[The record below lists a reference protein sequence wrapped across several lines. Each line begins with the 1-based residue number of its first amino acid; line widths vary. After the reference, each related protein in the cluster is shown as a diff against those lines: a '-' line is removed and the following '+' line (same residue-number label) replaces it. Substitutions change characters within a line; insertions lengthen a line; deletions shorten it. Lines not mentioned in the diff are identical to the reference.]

1 MLDNKQI
8 FQESLA
14 NHIFFASSIRS
25 FCTTIGLTFFKNN
38 QDYID
43 RAVLL
48 GYRATDII
56 NLAISYMD
64 KEIADATLNNNVYIT
79 PYTQKIE
86 DLTEKLFGVD
96 LVIDYN
102 KDIEILKTRGEVIYD
117 NNTMTKIDELNN
129 QALILVND
137 FQNFCKEIRDKL
149 DAQELFSYLYPDFFD
164 FMHETIAVYGRD
176 IERILSKKDYTD
188 FYLEEYAYYFNEL
201 LRKTAE
207 YVRGFLDTSHQD
219 VFDMAT
225 FYIDAFSN
233 LIEKYLR
240 NKNDSNLNL
249 ETERLVENYK
259 GFLENNIKKLL
270 NAELYFITPP
280 VALDNFL
287 TIVNVYLLILRYA
300 RTIIK
305 NN

>member
-25 FCTTIGLTFFKNN
+25 FCTTIGLTFYKNN

-137 FQNFCKEIRDKL
+137 
-149 DAQELFSYLYPDFFD
+149 
-164 FMHETIAVYGRD
+164 
-176 IERILSKKDYTD
+176 
-188 FYLEEYAYYFNEL
+188 
-201 LRKTAE
+201 
-207 YVRGFLDTSHQD
+207 
-219 VFDMAT
+219 
-225 FYIDAFSN
+225 
-233 LIEKYLR
+233 
-240 NKNDSNLNL
+240 
-249 ETERLVENYK
+249 
-259 GFLENNIKKLL
+259 
-270 NAELYFITPP
+270 
-280 VALDNFL
+280 
-287 TIVNVYLLILRYA
+287 
-300 RTIIK
+300 
-305 NN
+305 

>member
-79 PYTQKIE
+79 PYTQRVE

-164 FMHETIAVYGRD
+164 FMHEAIAVYGRD

-300 RTIIK
+300 RAISQ

>member
-164 FMHETIAVYGRD
+164 FMHEAIAVYGRD

-219 VFDMAT
+219 IFDMAT

-280 VALDNFL
+280 VTLDNFL

-300 RTIIK
+300 RAISQ

>member
-64 KEIADATLNNNVYIT
+64 KEIATATLENNVYIT
-79 PYTQKIE
+79 PYTQRVE
-86 DLTEKLFGVD
+86 DLTEKLFGID

-117 NNTMTKIDELNN
+117 NNTMMKIDELNN

-137 FQNFCKEIRDKL
+137 FKNFCKEIRDKL
-149 DAQELFSYLYPDFFD
+149 DTQDLFSYLYPDFFD
-164 FMHETIAVYGRD
+164 FMYETIAVYGRD

-240 NKNDSNLNL
+240 NKNDSNLSL
-249 ETERLVENYK
+249 ETERLVENYQ
-259 GFLENNIKKLL
+259 GFLSNNIEKLL
-270 NAELYFITPP
+270 NTDLYFITPC
-280 VALDNFL
+280 VTLDNFL

>member
-164 FMHETIAVYGRD
+164 FMHEAIAVYGRD